1 MSERITMKHLEFQ
14 LRILNEHFGIK
25 DPKWNTVGHF
35 YVEQAYGG
43 YRLVRVMN
51 EGGGE
56 RDISKRGTKRE
67 IYEQLYSI
75 NKVLRERADARLDWE
90 GYMREVEA

>member
-1 MSERITMKHLEFQ
+1 MERITMKHLEYQ
-14 LRILNEHFGIK
+14 LRILNSYFGIEGTE
-25 DPKWNTVGHF
+25 WNTVGRY

-43 YRLVRVMN
+43 YRLVRIVN

-75 NKVLRERADARLDWE
+75 NRILGELKRVKA
-90 GYMREVEA
+90 